1 MDLIIGAGVTGISN
15 ANFTKE
21 QLCHA
26 EATDSPSG
34 YCTESWIIQK
44 IISYILAK

>member
-26 EATDSPSG
+26 GSNRQSE
-34 YCTESWIIQK
+34 WI
-44 IISYILAK
+44 LH